1 MPREVDLFGVLLPGM
16 LLIFVGCLLIVGLLD
31 GLLGRLGGHRH
42 VWHPALFRLA
52 VFLGLFAAAGLLLL

>member
-1 MPREVDLFGVLLPGM
+1 MPREINLFGVLIPGM
-16 LLIFVGCLLIVGLLD
+16 LVIFVSGLLIAGLLD
-31 GLLGRLGGHRH
+31 GLIGRLGGYRH